1 MYLKDA
7 VTLVALDPDLLGH
20 VTTKLYPAVA
30 RMRKSSPEKVERAIR
45 HAIESTWTR
54 GNLDGIERLFAYSI
68 DANKGK
74 PTNSSFIARLAD
86 QVRMEM
92 MVS

>member
-1 MYLKDA
+1 M
-7 VTLVALDPDLLGH
+7 DP
-20 VTTKLYPAVA
+20 
-30 RMRKSSPEKVERAIR
+30 
-45 HAIESTWTR
+45 